1 MKRIFFCLSV
11 LLALLG
17 GVAEGETATGFVF
30 EDQNGN
36 GVRDAGEPG
45 LAGIPVSNSRE
56 VVLTDAEGR
65 YTLPA
70 EGDTIL
76 FVVNPS
82 QWRTPVDPVTQ
93 LPRCYYVHRPEGSPK
108 SRFGGVE
115 ATGLLPASVDFP
127 LLRQEEPGTFQV
139 LMFGDTQPRNEQEVD
154 YLVQDIVTETSGME
168 VAFGATLGDLVF
180 DNLSVFPAVIHGIGL
195 IGAPWYHVIGNH
207 DMNYD
212 APASHQAYETYARY
226 FGPSWYAFN
235 YGPVHFIVLN
245 NIHWD
250 VEKREYHS
258 ALGEAQLDFIANN
271 LAHVSTD
278 RLVVLMMHIP
288 LQDIRDRD
296 RLFLLLQK
304 YPHTFS
310 LSAHW
315 HRQMHFFLGNETG
328 WLQEEAHHHMVH
340 GTACGAWWTGPYGM
354 LGIPE
359 PTMTDGTPHGYSIV
373 TFSNTDYKV
382 TYKAARRP
390 SDYQMDIHAPASI
403 ASADAASTVV
413 VANIFNGSLRSSAKM
428 RLGGGAWIPM
438 ENYTGEA
445 PFYVETKAR
454 EEALFQKLYELRGID
469 LENDR
474 AKQMVHNEFQPL
486 LGRRRSGTNETN
498 HLWRANLPANPTP
511 GYHFIEVYT
520 TDMFGQEYTVRRGIR
535 IE

>member
-1 MKRIFFCLSV
+1 MKRVVFCCLL
-11 LLALLG
+11 LLALSI
-17 GVAEGETATGFVF
+17 GVANAETATGFVF
-30 EDQNGN
+30 EDLNGN

-65 YTLPA
+65 YTLPV

-76 FVVNPS
+76 FVVKPG
-82 QWRTPVDPVTQ
+82 QWRTPVDPETQ
-93 LPRCYYVHRPEGSPK
+93 LPRFYYVHRPEGSPK
-108 SRFGGVE
+108 LRHGGVE
-115 ATGLLPASVDFP
+115 ATGPLPASIDFP
-127 LLRQEEPGTFQV
+127 LIRQEEPETFQV

-154 YLVQDIVTETSGME
+154 YIVQDIVTETTGME

-180 DNLSVFPAVIHGIGL
+180 DNLSVLTPLIEGIGL
-195 IGAPWYHVIGNH
+195 IGVPWYHVVGNH
-207 DMNYD
+207 DMNFD
-212 APASHQAYETYARY
+212 APEAHQAYETYARY

-245 NIHWD
+245 NIYWD

-258 ALGEAQLDFIANN
+258 ALGEAQLDFIENN
-271 LAHVSTD
+271 LAHVAKD

-296 RLFLLLQK
+296 RLFSLLK
-304 YPHTFS
+304 EYPNTFS

-315 HRQMHFFLGNETG
+315 HRQMHFFLGGETG
-328 WLQEEAHHHMVH
+328 WQQDEAHHHMVH

-359 PTMTDGTPHGYSIV
+359 PTMMDGTPHGYSII
-373 TFSNTDYKV
+373 TFSDADYKI

-390 SDYQMDIHAPASI
+390 ADYQMDIHAPANI
-403 ASADAASTVV
+403 PAADAASTVV
-413 VANIFNGSLRSSAKM
+413 VANIFNGSTRSTAKM
-428 RLGGGAWIPM
+428 RLGGGEWIPM

-445 PFYVETKAR
+445 PFYVETKER

-474 AKQMVHNEFQPL
+474 AKQMVHNEFQPF
-486 LGRRRSGTNETN
+486 LGRRRSGTQETD
-498 HLWRANLPANPTP
+498 HLWRANLPANPAP
-511 GYHFIEVYT
+511 GYHLIEVHT
-520 TDMFGQEYTVRRGIR
+520 TDMSGQEYTGRRGIR